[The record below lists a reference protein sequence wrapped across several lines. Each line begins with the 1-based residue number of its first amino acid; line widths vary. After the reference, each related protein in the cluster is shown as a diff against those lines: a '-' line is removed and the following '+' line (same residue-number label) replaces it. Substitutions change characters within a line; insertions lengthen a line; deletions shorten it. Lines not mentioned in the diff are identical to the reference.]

1 MPPAATARIDRRRR
15 RDEAREH
22 VLRAALELADTGP
35 FRDVTVDEIARAA
48 GLSRSAFYTH
58 FRDKHDLLLT
68 AVEDV
73 ADELYRMADRWWHG
87 SGPPAERVR
96 RAIDGVVAVWAEHAS
111 LLRVATE
118 VSTYDEEVREMWLG
132 IVERFIVAT
141 ADHIRSEQEAGLIP
155 RALESRPTAEA
166 LVWMCERC
174 CYIQIAR
181 DDREPR
187 AVVDAIAPVWTAA
200 LYPGVI
206 PAAQL
211 RPGTVGEAL
220 AE

>member
-1 MPPAATARIDRRRR
+1 MR
-15 RDEAREH
+15 RDEARAQ
-22 VLRAALELADTGP
+22 VLRSALELADQGP
-35 FRDVTVDEIARAA
+35 FRDLTIDEIARAA

-68 AVEDV
+68 AVDEV

-87 SGPPAERVR
+87 TGPPAERVR
-96 RAIDGVVAVWAEHAS
+96 RAIEGVVSVWSAQAG

-132 IVERFIVAT
+132 IVERFIDAT
-141 ADHIRSEQEAGLIP
+141 AEHIRSEQDAGLIP
-155 RALESRPTAEA
+155 ATLDPRGTAEA
-166 LVWMCERC
+166 LVWMNERC
-174 CYIQIAR
+174 SYIYLGRGERTAE
-181 DDREPR
+181 D
-187 AVVDAIAPVWTAA
+187 VVAAMAPVWTAA

-211 RPGTVGEAL
+211 RPATVADAL
-220 AE
+220 SE